1 MQRVEICIE
10 GQLDETW
17 SEWFEGFTLSHTEQN
32 QTILVGE
39 FPDQAD
45 LYGLI
50 TKLRDLGLNLISVNP
65 QLGDIDECCND

>member
-1 MQRVEICIE
+1 MRHVEICIK

-17 SEWFEGFTLSHTEQN
+17 SEWFEGFTVSQTEDN

-39 FPDQAD
+39 LSDQAA

-50 TKLRDLGLNLISVNP
+50 AKLRDLGLTLISVNP
-65 QLGDIDECCND
+65 KIENMNDR

>member
-1 MQRVEICIE
+1 MRHVEICIK

-39 FPDQAD
+39 FPDQAA

>member
-17 SEWFEGFTLSHTEQN
+17 SEWFEGFTVSQTEQY

-39 FPDQAD
+39 FPDQAA

-50 TKLRDLGLNLISVNP
+50 AKLRDLGLALISVNP
-65 QLGDIDECCND
+65 QIEDIDEP

>member
-17 SEWFEGFTLSHTEQN
+17 SEWFEGFTVCQTEQN

-39 FPDQAD
+39 FPDQAA

-50 TKLRDLGLNLISVNP
+50 AKLRDLGLTLISVNP
-65 QLGDIDECCND
+65 QIEQPD

>member
-17 SEWFEGFTLSHTEQN
+17 SEWFEGFMVSYNDQN

-39 FPDQAD
+39 IPDQAA

-50 TKLRDLGLNLISVNP
+50 AKLRDLGLTLVSVNP
-65 QLGDIDECCND
+65 QLDDMDEY

>member
-17 SEWFEGFTLSHTEQN
+17 SEWFEGFTLSHTKQN

-39 FPDQAD
+39 FPDQAA

>member
-17 SEWFEGFTLSHTEQN
+17 SEWFEGFTLTHTEQN

-39 FPDQAD
+39 FPDQAA

-65 QLGDIDECCND
+65 QLGDIDGCCND